1 MPRLLLVEDHPLS
14 AEALRRLLEGKS
26 GCAVTVAFDGV
37 QALNLAK
44 ADPPALVLLDL
55 GLPGMDGLEL
65 ARRLRAMPE
74 TKDLPLIALTA
85 SVDGKDHQDA
95 LEAGCTAVLTKPPE
109 LEVLIPK
116 IRGLLGL
123 K

>member
-14 AEALRRLLEGKS
+14 AEALRRLLEAKS
-26 GCAVTVAFDGV
+26 GCAVTVAFDGI
-37 QALNLAK
+37 QALALAK
-44 ADPPALVLLDL
+44 ADPPGLVLLDL

-95 LEAGCTAVLTKPPE
+95 LAAGCSAVMTKPPE
-109 LEVLIPK
+109 LEILVPK
-116 IRGLLGL
+116 IRALLGL

>member
-14 AEALRRLLEGKS
+14 AEALRRLLEGKT
-26 GCAVTVAFDGV
+26 GCRVTVAFDGI
-37 QALNLAK
+37 QALSMAQ
-44 ADPPALVLLDL
+44 ADPPDLVLLDL

-65 ARRLRAMPE
+65 ARRLRALPP
-74 TKDLPLIALTA
+74 TQGLPLVALTA
-85 SVDGKDHQDA
+85 SVDPKDHQDA
-95 LEAGCTAVLTKPPE
+95 LAAGCTAVLTKPPE

-116 IRGLLGL
+116 VRQLLGL